1 MNTALRL
8 GTIRGV
14 AIIADVSVFVVAGML
29 GWLNF
34 IGLHDSFD
42 VGSIA
47 RVLGIVVAVGYVGS
61 LLVHEVS
68 HTLVAINRHLH
79 VRRIRLLVFGGY
91 SLIDG
96 REATPA
102 DEFWVAMAGPAASL
116 GAAGLLWGLA
126 SAMEWHDPTAQTL
139 QLLAVF
145 NLLIAGFN
153 VLPGLPL
160 DGGRALRAVLWNL
173 NGDRLRSTQ
182 MATVAGRGLGLG
194 VAAIGVYV
202 LAARADLAGLVWMAL
217 GWFLY
222 RSAIAAGKREE
233 LITLAAGSTARDVM
247 RPTPDAVPGPMR
259 IAEMTSLFQIGPTMR
274 TLPVEVG
281 GRITG
286 IIGQAE
292 IDELAP
298 ARRELGRAASLM
310 TPIGPKDIVDANT
323 PIELLITGAAGDP
336 RLLVVDAGVVVGVI
350 ESRELD
356 AALGV

>member
-14 AIIADVSVFVVAGML
+14 EIIGDVSVFIVAGVL
-29 GWLNF
+29 GWLHF
-34 IGLHDSFD
+34 IGLNDSFD
-42 VGSIA
+42 IGSMA
-47 RVLGIVVAVGYVGS
+47 AVLGITVAVGYVGS
-61 LLVHEVS
+61 LFLHEVS
-68 HTLVAINRHLH
+68 HTFVAINRDLH
-79 VRRIRLLVFGGY
+79 ARRIRLLVFGGY

-102 DEFWVAMAGPAASL
+102 DEFWVAMAGPIASL

-126 SAMEWHDPTAQTL
+126 AAMGWHDPTAETL
-139 QLLAVF
+139 KFLSVF

-160 DGGRALRAVLWNL
+160 DGGRALRALLWNL

-182 MATVAGRGLGLG
+182 MATIAGTALGLG
-194 VAAIGVYV
+194 VAGIGVFV
-202 LAARADLAGLVWMAL
+202 LAARGDLAGLVLMIL

-222 RSAIAAGKREE
+222 RSATAAGKREE

-298 ARRELGRAASLM
+298 GRRELGRAASLM

-323 PIELLITGAAGDP
+323 PVDSLIAGASDDS
-336 RLLVVDAGVVVGVI
+336 RLLVVDGGVVVGVI
-350 ESRELD
+350 EATDLK
-356 AALGV
+356 AALG